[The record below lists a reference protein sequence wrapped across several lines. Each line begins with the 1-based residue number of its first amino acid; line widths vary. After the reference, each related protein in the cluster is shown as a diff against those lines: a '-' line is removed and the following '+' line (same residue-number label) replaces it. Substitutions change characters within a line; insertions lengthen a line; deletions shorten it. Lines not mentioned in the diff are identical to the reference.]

1 MRKYPERY
9 LMMIV
14 FAFLFMSAYTQK
26 KGYSRGYVVHLQGDT
41 IEGWVKDR
49 SSGTFLD
56 VYPQIRFKPENAFFR
71 KKYGPE
77 EILAYHANAQNYES
91 VPLREEAAF
100 FRFSYPVHPGNAKVF
115 LRVVSRAKGL
125 TYYQWEYVDDDS
137 NYLDYIPLFYR
148 EGAQEMVRVTQGVLG
163 LKRNKLIRYFSDC
176 PDLVFAIQE
185 KQLNDIDEVFDFYL
199 NRCEAP

>member
-1 MRKYPERY
+1 
-9 LMMIV
+9 
-14 FAFLFMSAYTQK
+14 
-26 KGYSRGYVVHLQGDT
+26 
-41 IEGWVKDR
+41 
-49 SSGTFLD
+49 
-56 VYPQIRFKPENAFFR
+56 
-71 KKYGPE
+71 
-77 EILAYHANAQNYES
+77 
-91 VPLREEAAF
+91 
-100 FRFSYPVHPGNAKVF
+100 
-115 LRVVSRAKGL
+115 VVSRAKGL

-176 PDLVFAIQE
+176 PDLVFAIQA